1 VESVDATFLDEPQM
15 SMRGYIDVLL
25 RHRWIVAAC
34 FLAALATAVGASL
47 WMPPVYQASTTV
59 TADKVPPVVLLDRPG
74 EFSIFADQAAAQAP
88 NVSTLAELIRS
99 DAVRAGAS
107 AMLATTVG
115 ADAEHVLDS
124 GMDVRPIRNTDL
136 VRISVEHTNPR
147 LAAAAA
153 DALANSLIDLNLK
166 SRRQR
171 ATETRQFI
179 EGQLAQA
186 SQELRAGEDALV
198 RFKDQFGN
206 IALMED
212 TSITVQKLAAL
223 EAQQVDLQLQKREL
237 EERIAWARAHGAG
250 HARITPTQSSE
261 NQLVTGL
268 QNTLAALEIE
278 RAGLRQQLTSQHP
291 AVVATEAKIA
301 ETRNWLDAALTRD
314 QAALDA
320 RERDL
325 TGAIA
330 HYAEKIRGV
339 PSREVELARLMR
351 EAKKAEEVY
360 LLLSQRLQEAGIAE
374 ASIGSAIRVV
384 DVAKVPHAPIRPRR
398 QMNTLFGAVLGLMI
412 GGLAAF
418 VKDQIDD
425 TVQSSEEV
433 ERVLKAPV
441 LGAIPILGG
450 PGVSGNGPGRDGGGL
465 LVLAGPG
472 AQERAAWRVVEAY
485 LALRTHVL
493 FSLPDAQHKHLMVTS
508 ALSSEGKSTVAMN
521 LAIAIARTGRR
532 VWLVDGDLRR
542 RTLQRFFSTNG
553 SPGLATFLAGQADVN
568 DVVCQADEPNL
579 WFLPSGPTVP
589 NPTELLGAQR
599 MKQLMDEARAHSDVL
614 ILDSPPALPV
624 TDAEVAGAQV
634 DGALVVVK
642 VGVTSRRSLKH
653 VRQRL
658 EGVGIKIVGAVLNFV
673 PARSGDA
680 YYYDT
685 YYNRTEKSK
694 KEDRQYAARQKEG
707 KS

>member
-1 VESVDATFLDEPQM
+1 M
-15 SMRGYIDVLL
+15 LL

-99 DAVRAGAS
+99 DAVRAGA
-107 AMLATTVG
+107 AALLATTVG

-186 SQELRAGEDALV
+186 DAAPPPFWQGLARELGLLGAALPEAQGGLGGGMVAHAAMMETLGGALAGEDALV

-206 IALMED
+206 ISLTED

-268 QNTLAALEIE
+268 QSTLAALEIE

-384 DVAKVPHAPIRPRR
+384 DVAKRSFRR
-398 QMNTLFGAVLGLMI
+398 
-412 GGLAAF
+412 
-418 VKDQIDD
+418 
-425 TVQSSEEV
+425 
-433 ERVLKAPV
+433 
-441 LGAIPILGG
+441 
-450 PGVSGNGPGRDGGGL
+450 
-465 LVLAGPG
+465 
-472 AQERAAWRVVEAY
+472 W
-485 LALRTHVL
+485 
-493 FSLPDAQHKHLMVTS
+493 
-508 ALSSEGKSTVAMN
+508 
-521 LAIAIARTGRR
+521 
-532 VWLVDGDLRR
+532 
-542 RTLQRFFSTNG
+542 
-553 SPGLATFLAGQADVN
+553 
-568 DVVCQADEPNL
+568 
-579 WFLPSGPTVP
+579 
-589 NPTELLGAQR
+589 
-599 MKQLMDEARAHSDVL
+599 
-614 ILDSPPALPV
+614 
-624 TDAEVAGAQV
+624 
-634 DGALVVVK
+634 
-642 VGVTSRRSLKH
+642 
-653 VRQRL
+653 
-658 EGVGIKIVGAVLNFV
+658 
-673 PARSGDA
+673 
-680 YYYDT
+680 
-685 YYNRTEKSK
+685 
-694 KEDRQYAARQKEG
+694 
-707 KS
+707 

>member
-1 VESVDATFLDEPQM
+1 M
-15 SMRGYIDVLL
+15 CIRGYIDVLL

-115 ADAEHVLDS
+115 ADADHALDS

-153 DALANSLIDLNLK
+153 DALANSLIDPNLK
-166 SRRQR
+166 PRRQR
-171 ATETRQFI
+171 
-179 EGQLAQA
+179 
-186 SQELRAGEDALV
+186 
-198 RFKDQFGN
+198 
-206 IALMED
+206 
-212 TSITVQKLAAL
+212 
-223 EAQQVDLQLQKREL
+223 
-237 EERIAWARAHGAG
+237 
-250 HARITPTQSSE
+250 
-261 NQLVTGL
+261 VTGL

-384 DVAKVPHAPIRPRR
+384 DVAKVPHTPIRPRR

-433 ERVLKAPV
+433 ERVLK
-441 LGAIPILGG
+441 I
-450 PGVSGNGPGRDGGGL
+450 GR
-465 LVLAGPG
+465 ASCR
-472 AQERAAWRVVEAY
+472 EE
-485 LALRTHVL
+485 
-493 FSLPDAQHKHLMVTS
+493 
-508 ALSSEGKSTVAMN
+508 
-521 LAIAIARTGRR
+521 
-532 VWLVDGDLRR
+532 
-542 RTLQRFFSTNG
+542 
-553 SPGLATFLAGQADVN
+553 
-568 DVVCQADEPNL
+568 
-579 WFLPSGPTVP
+579 
-589 NPTELLGAQR
+589 
-599 MKQLMDEARAHSDVL
+599 
-614 ILDSPPALPV
+614 
-624 TDAEVAGAQV
+624 
-634 DGALVVVK
+634 
-642 VGVTSRRSLKH
+642 
-653 VRQRL
+653 
-658 EGVGIKIVGAVLNFV
+658 
-673 PARSGDA
+673 
-680 YYYDT
+680 
-685 YYNRTEKSK
+685 
-694 KEDRQYAARQKEG
+694 
-707 KS
+707 

>member
-1 VESVDATFLDEPQM
+1 M

-99 DAVRAGAS
+99 DAVRAGA
-107 AMLATTVG
+107 AALLATTVG

-186 SQELRAGEDALV
+186 DQELRAGEDALV

-206 IALMED
+206 ISLTED

-223 EAQQVDLQLQKREL
+223 E
-237 EERIAWARAHGAG
+237 
-250 HARITPTQSSE
+250 
-261 NQLVTGL
+261 
-268 QNTLAALEIE
+268 
-278 RAGLRQQLTSQHP
+278 
-291 AVVATEAKIA
+291 
-301 ETRNWLDAALTRD
+301 
-314 QAALDA
+314 
-320 RERDL
+320 
-325 TGAIA
+325 
-330 HYAEKIRGV
+330 
-339 PSREVELARLMR
+339 
-351 EAKKAEEVY
+351 AEEVY

-450 PGVSGNGPGRDGGGL
+450 PGGSGNGPGRDGGGL

-485 LALRTHVL
+485 
-493 FSLPDAQHKHLMVTS
+493 
-508 ALSSEGKSTVAMN
+508 
-521 LAIAIARTGRR
+521 
-532 VWLVDGDLRR
+532 
-542 RTLQRFFSTNG
+542 
-553 SPGLATFLAGQADVN
+553 
-568 DVVCQADEPNL
+568 
-579 WFLPSGPTVP
+579 
-589 NPTELLGAQR
+589 
-599 MKQLMDEARAHSDVL
+599 
-614 ILDSPPALPV
+614 
-624 TDAEVAGAQV
+624 
-634 DGALVVVK
+634 
-642 VGVTSRRSLKH
+642 
-653 VRQRL
+653 
-658 EGVGIKIVGAVLNFV
+658 
-673 PARSGDA
+673 
-680 YYYDT
+680 
-685 YYNRTEKSK
+685 
-694 KEDRQYAARQKEG
+694 
-707 KS
+707 